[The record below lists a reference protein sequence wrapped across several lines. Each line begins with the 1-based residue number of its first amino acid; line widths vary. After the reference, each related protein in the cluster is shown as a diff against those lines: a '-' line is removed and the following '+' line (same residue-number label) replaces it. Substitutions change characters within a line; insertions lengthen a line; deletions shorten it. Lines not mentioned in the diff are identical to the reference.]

1 MNALDDREHGLR
13 PLLPQEDFP
22 FTHLPV
28 GDIWI
33 AVDSE
38 TKDIR
43 ENGLII
49 ERKSV
54 ADLEASILDGRYREQ
69 RSRLL
74 SYSSEKKAHPIYIIE
89 GDLNRTASRGWKGM
103 DEDSLPLP
111 LPLPLLTQTQTQT
124 KQFRLQKPALM
135 KHLTRLALRYHITL
149 FQTASLKE
157 TAELCQLLA
166 EQWKADPTT
175 FAQPKTMTY
184 IETRGKTRQENSDDP
199 KVFATSVIQCCRGI
213 SATGAQAI
221 LAAFGSSL
229 KGVWEATQDQL
240 AAVQIGKQKLG
251 QVKAERLYSLLHT

>member
-103 DEDSLPLP
+103 DEDSLPLH
-111 LPLPLLTQTQTQT
+111 LLTQT

-213 SATGAQAI
+213 SATGSQAI

-229 KGVWEATQDQL
+229 KGVWEASQDQL

>member
-69 RSRLL
+69 RSRLV

-89 GDLNRTASRGWKGM
+89 GDLNRTVTRGWKGM
-103 DEDSLPLP
+103 DEDSLP

-135 KHLTRLALRYHITL
+135 KHLTRLALRYHITI

-213 SATGAQAI
+213 SATGSQAI

>member
-13 PLLPQEDFP
+13 PLLPNEDFP

-111 LPLPLLTQTQTQT
+111 LHMQTQTQTQT
-124 KQFRLQKPALM
+124 KQFRLQKPAHM

-213 SATGAQAI
+213 SATGSQAI